1 MLMLNV
7 FIVGWMDGWMVIA
20 RGTLNMSD
28 KQTVLPEWRRR
39 KRAGLIT
46 PRSPDRSGSPVYII
60 TSQWC
65 IEALEQQTFNRHGAA
80 GARGAHNSE
89 GTGSKPV
96 AGIFN
101 SQFYRSCHAVNTATH
116 RRRSSAEERLN
127 TVSYYLDWKQSE
139 LGMVIR
145 S

>member
-1 MLMLNV
+1 
-7 FIVGWMDGWMVIA
+7 MVH
-20 RGTLNMSD
+20 R
-28 KQTVLPEWRRR
+28 
-39 KRAGLIT
+39 
-46 PRSPDRSGSPVYII
+46 
-60 TSQWC
+60 
-65 IEALEQQTFNRHGAA
+65 
-80 GARGAHNSE
+80 HNSE

-116 RRRSSAEERLN
+116 RRRSSVEERLN